1 MAKDLKTNAEN
12 KMFPVKL
19 LYNYMPQGEYSKLGW
34 QKPAVERKNAA
45 GQTILLEPAR
55 FVEGEIAPAPY
66 PGVGFA
72 GKVWK
77 GSVIGLP
84 REEAIAL
91 VDSKRADRADAF
103 PA

>member
-1 MAKDLKTNAEN
+1 MAKDLKAEN

-45 GQTILLEPAR
+45 GQTIVVEPAR
-55 FVEGEIAPAPY
+55 FVEGETAPAPY
-66 PGVGFA
+66 PGVGSA

-91 VDSKRADRADAF
+91 VDSKRAERADAF